1 MSMTLFTDKR
11 AALWYIPQ
19 SDPGIRKKAKPAFGE
34 REMQGQTEHGAWPSW
49 SDGSGF
55 GDIGSS
61 EQFQEEAAFRPE
73 LRRNN
78 EAEQE

>member
-1 MSMTLFTDKR
+1 
-11 AALWYIPQ
+11 
-19 SDPGIRKKAKPAFGE
+19 
-34 REMQGQTEHGAWPSW
+34 MQGQTEHGAWPSW